1 MESFQCEELSWFFG
15 ACLSSC
21 LLKQIAFSFTLLGQ
35 SGIPVSFIGLENW
48 IHSNHSSFGSIQ
60 FTLRERAEKKSFKF
74 SWAKHEQIH
83 LFFLNGTKKQE
94 LFLLCSLESEHL
106 EYFHFTTNYSEGNS
120 GPCLSYSRRRKPK
133 RESGQKRAI
142 ENQNIF
148 LGERSQGKGNRIEL
162 NALIHLKIKS
172 FERFLV

>member
-60 FTLRERAEKKSFKF
+60 FTLRERVEKKSFKF
-74 SWAKHEQIH
+74 SCRQNTSKFTYSSWMEQKSKN
-83 LFFLNGTKKQE
+83 FFSCAAWRVSILNIFTSLPTILKGTRAHAWVIPGGGSQSENQDRKEQLKIKT
-94 LFLLCSLESEHL
+94 FSLENEA
-106 EYFHFTTNYSEGNS
+106 
-120 GPCLSYSRRRKPK
+120 K
-133 RESGQKRAI
+133 A
-142 ENQNIF
+142 
-148 LGERSQGKGNRIEL
+148 KGIEL
-162 NALIHLKIKS
+162 NWMLWFTWK
-172 FERFLV
+172 